1 MEVSHWFICSQ
12 FVNRI
17 QRIMHRQG
25 ASNLNCITVGFCLM
39 FAAFHDQ
46 FTLLTICIK
55 LRLEMEIKGCKFCI
69 QKFWDAEYWNLK
81 IWNAEYRNFN
91 RKLSLLPYLI
101 RSLFFSQGILDYLDN
116 LTVTQIRKLFS
127 MLSTLAFANQ
137 QDGGLIQVICN
148 KNCARALMYCR
159 QDKARQCFIWS
170 LIQSYVHRLGVDGG
184 GWGRWGEYS
193 PKFYTGRLF
202 TEVQPLTLL
211 YTIFHRKVFLSYN
224 LYWQTVPLSQTWF
237 RTVLHPF

>member
-1 MEVSHWFICSQ
+1 MQNIEMLRFGMQNIK
-12 FVNRI
+12 I
-17 QRIMHRQG
+17 
-25 ASNLNCITVGFCLM
+25 LM
-39 FAAFHDQ
+39 S
-46 FTLLTICIK
+46 
-55 LRLEMEIKGCKFCI
+55 
-69 QKFWDAEYWNLK
+69 
-81 IWNAEYRNFN
+81 
-91 RKLSLLPYLI
+91 RKLSLLPFLI

-170 LIQSYVHRLGVDGG
+170 LTQSYVHRLGRVDGG

-193 PKFYTGRLF
+193 PKFYTGRLCP
-202 TEVQPLTLL
+202 EDQPLTVI
-211 YTIFHRKVFLSYN
+211 YTIFDRNVALSYTF
-224 LYWQTVPLSQTWF
+224 Y
-237 RTVLHPF
+237 

>member
-1 MEVSHWFICSQ
+1 MQNIDMLRFGMQNIEI
-12 FVNRI
+12 
-17 QRIMHRQG
+17 
-25 ASNLNCITVGFCLM
+25 LM
-39 FAAFHDQ
+39 S
-46 FTLLTICIK
+46 
-55 LRLEMEIKGCKFCI
+55 
-69 QKFWDAEYWNLK
+69 
-81 IWNAEYRNFN
+81 
-91 RKLSLLPYLI
+91 RKLSLLPFLI

-148 KNCARALMYCR
+148 KNGARALMYCR

-170 LIQSYVHRLGVDGG
+170 LTQSYVHRLGVDGG

-202 TEVQPLTLL
+202 TEVVVIFFLGWYAYRDQETAFKQLCQVSDHTVNNALNCPCLRCKDSELWDWYSLL
-211 YTIFHRKVFLSYN
+211 LLLRARR
-224 LYWQTVPLSQTWF
+224 P
-237 RTVLHPF
+237 

>member
-1 MEVSHWFICSQ
+1 
-12 FVNRI
+12 
-17 QRIMHRQG
+17 
-25 ASNLNCITVGFCLM
+25 M

-46 FTLLTICIK
+46 PPPLTIRIK
-55 LRLEMEIKGCKFCI
+55 LRLEMEIKKCKFCI
-69 QKFWDAEYWNLK
+69 RKFWHAEYRNVK

-91 RKLSLLPYLI
+91 GKLSLLPVLI

-127 MLSTLAFANQ
+127 MLSTLAFTNQ

-148 KNCARALMYCR
+148 KNGARALMYCR
-159 QDKARQCFIWS
+159 QDKTRQCFIWS

-202 TEVQPLTLL
+202 PEVQPLTLL
-211 YTIFHRKVFLSYN
+211 YTIFDRKVALPYTFY
-224 LYWQTVPLSQTWF
+224 
-237 RTVLHPF
+237 